1 MHYRCIVIINET
13 IAPIVKPIDIEKIII
28 VAPIECSE
36 VAMGQCI
43 IANDDEKPL
52 LVIMINIYNI
62 DK

>member
-52 LVIMINIYNI
+52 LYCN
-62 DK
+62 